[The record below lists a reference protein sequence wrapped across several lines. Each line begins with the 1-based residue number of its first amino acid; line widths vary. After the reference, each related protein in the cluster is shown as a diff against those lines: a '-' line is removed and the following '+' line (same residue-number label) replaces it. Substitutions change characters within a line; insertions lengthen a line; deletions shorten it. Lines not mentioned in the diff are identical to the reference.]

1 MLVANA
7 VETQPFHQ
15 RAAETEDNI
24 GPAEMQ
30 SRKLFWIAIF
40 PNLILFFK

>member
-7 VETQPFHQ
+7 VETQSFHQ

-24 GPAEMQ
+24 RPAEMQ
-30 SRKLFWIAIF
+30 SRKLIYLDYYF
-40 PNLILFFK
+40 P